1 MTRWRHSFLL
11 ACLLWA
17 GSVQAHTLDLST
29 ARVTLRDQHIEVMV
43 ELDPFLLVQVGPTAI
58 ATESEPELLSHLQQA
73 RQLLDSETKLE
84 VDGVRVGLALR
95 GFPSAPEFRA
105 MAATL
110 SATQKEHGDLIRLRL
125 EAPQAVPNAKTLAL
139 SLPTT
144 LGPSVVSFVQP
155 STRYAAPVSLQF
167 SPYCALQSYLQRG
180 MYGGIGSGCGS
191 AHSPSSLL
199 WWLPFSSTD
208 VFNMRKPNADTSR
221 FDDAGSD
228 LRCDGLFIP

>member
-110 SATQKEHGDLIRLRL
+110 YAAQKEHGDLIRLRL

-155 STRYAAPVSLQF
+155 STRYAAPGESSVF
-167 SPYCALQSYLQRG
+167 SVLRAPVVPSAWDVRRYWFWLWF
-180 MYGGIGSGCGS
+180 GGFAVVATLVASI
-191 AHSPSSLL
+191 
-199 WWLPFSSTD
+199 F
-208 VFNMRKPNADTSR
+208 FNRRVQHEET
-221 FDDAGSD
+221 
-228 LRCDGLFIP
+228 